1 MRYPWLLFG
10 LLLCASAGVAE
21 VKLSVGPDGA
31 LVLYSEGPSLAR
43 SAGRPSHQPVPPD
56 LGEWIETHSSR
67 RRLDPELV
75 RAVIEVESGYRPE
88 AISHKGAM
96 GLMQLMPETARALS
110 VEDPFDPYESVA
122 AGTAYLRSLLD
133 RFDGRIEL
141 ALAGYNAGPETVQR
155 YGGIPPYRE
164 TRAYVERVL
173 RIYRHDPGFALAV
186 SAEVRMGR
194 RTYLS
199 RDRNGQLVLTT
210 SPHGAR

>member
-1 MRYPWLLFG
+1 MRYPRLLFG

-21 VKLSVGPDGA
+21 VKLSVGLDGA
-31 LVLYSEGPSLAR
+31 LVLYSEGPSMAR
-43 SAGRPSHQPVPPD
+43 SAGRPSHRPVPPD
-56 LGEWIETHSSR
+56 LGEWIETQSSR

-141 ALAGYNAGPETVQR
+141 ALAGYDAGPEVISCRDQLRKKLTWGFPVGLTPLQTWWGWQEARIPGITVR
-155 YGGIPPYRE
+155 K
-164 TRAYVERVL
+164 RVSCRL
-173 RIYRHDPGFALAV
+173 
-186 SAEVRMGR
+186 
-194 RTYLS
+194 
-199 RDRNGQLVLTT
+199 
-210 SPHGAR
+210 